1 MHFLK
6 FKIFEKFAGV
16 IHHGLSTRNGGVS
29 GGEKGHEYLAS
40 LNLGQFEEDS
50 EKNLEENYKR
60 FCEAVGV
67 DNGRLVRA
75 NQVHKDDILIL
86 KGEVDRGNYGLDKPQ
101 GDHDGFITNVNG
113 LTLSVRFADCQGVLF
128 FDPVRRVIAAV
139 HAGWRGNVKNIIGK
153 CVRKMVEEFGCSA
166 GDIFVG
172 ISQSL
177 GPCHAEFSEPEKEL
191 PDWMKKYVGKNAGA
205 PDRHVDL
212 WQCSFDQLVAEG
224 VPAENIEI
232 MSRCTVCENNIFFS
246 SRAGKG
252 KMGVMAGVICLK

>member
-6 FKIFEKFAGV
+6 FKIFEKFSDV
-16 IHHGLSTRNGGVS
+16 IRHGLSTRNGGVS
-29 GGEKGHEYLAS
+29 GDEAGKEYLAS

-50 EKNLEENYKR
+50 KENLEENYKR

-67 DNGRLVRA
+67 KTEELVRA

-86 KGEVDRGNYGLDKPQ
+86 KGEVDRGNYGMNKPQ
-101 GDHDGFITNVNG
+101 GDYDGFITNVNG
-113 LTLSVRFADCQGVLF
+113 LALSVRFADCQGVLF

-153 CVRKMVEEFGCSA
+153 CVRKMVEEFGCSPEN
-166 GDIFVG
+166 IFVG

-191 PDWMKKYVGKNAGA
+191 PEWMQKYLGGE
-205 PDRHVDL
+205 DGRHVDL
-212 WQCSFDQLVAEG
+212 WQCSFDQLVAEE
-224 VPAENIEI
+224 VPSENIEI
-232 MSRCTVCENNIFFS
+232 MRRCTVCENDIFFS

-252 KMGVMAGVICLK
+252 KMGVMGGVICLK